1 MNVEQ
6 IRGNT
11 TNPTALVVWLHGLGD
26 TPMGW
31 ADLAED
37 MASELGHVK
46 WRLPC
51 APEQSVTC
59 NGGGTENARRLLK

>member
-1 MNVEQ
+1 
-6 IRGNT
+6 
-11 TNPTALVVWLHGLGD
+11 
-26 TPMGW
+26 MGW
-31 ADLAED
+31 ADLAEG

-59 NGGGTENARRLLK
+59 NGGGTEYCASFAEIMKGLHAHLNILVARRCLHKLDGPH